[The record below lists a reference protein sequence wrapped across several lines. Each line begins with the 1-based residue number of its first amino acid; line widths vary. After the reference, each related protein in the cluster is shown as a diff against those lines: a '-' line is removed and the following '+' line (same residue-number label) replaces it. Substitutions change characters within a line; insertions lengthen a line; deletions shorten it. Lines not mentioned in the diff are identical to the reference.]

1 MLPDNAR
8 NVRNKITHIQQTLT
22 TVLPFT
28 TLASINKTLL
38 PVLQSPSRRN
48 SQMMAEENHGD
59 TRGYITT
66 PESSCTHNA
75 DNEYDSRNANYLSR
89 EDTAPRYTNGTN
101 NFPPTPD
108 NSDNNSTNNN
118 PQCPLQ

>member
-1 MLPDNAR
+1 M
-8 NVRNKITHIQQTLT
+8 V
-22 TVLPFT
+22 
-28 TLASINKTLL
+28 
-38 PVLQSPSRRN
+38 
-48 SQMMAEENHGD
+48 AEENHGD

-101 NFPPTPD
+101 NFPPTTPD
-108 NSDNNSTNNN
+108 NSDNNATNNN